1 MVPHGAYTCFRYKM
15 ANTVLS
21 PKQRLKLVE
30 RVFKEDKL
38 VASACQEFGVSRF
51 TFYKWAKRYDKSASR
66 NQNLRNLADIK
77 RRVKLSKN
85 IASSNVVAEVKKIVL
100 NKPSL
105 SKYEI
110 TNELKKRLA
119 NKALGV
125 HGVYNILKRS
135 GLNTFEDR
143 KKWQQFVLS
152 SKRRTLTPGQ
162 RLEVIRRAEQLRVP
176 IAQVCRDIGISRY
189 TFYKWKRRWEKS
201 SKNIDA
207 LRDRKPQYDR
217 RRLRIQPELEK
228 EILSI
233 VIEFPNLSKYG
244 IARRLSDKLGPVVGP
259 HGVYNVLLRNGLNIP
274 ELRLAYSRAYTPEV
288 SVKPG
293 VSDRI
298 RYVLEQFVTSLAP
311 APPPRLAIALAPA
324 ARTFFNFLKTFS
336 ITSIISS
343 ATIYS
348 FLWWISLLKEQFVNV
363 SIGLIF
369 ATVALFMGSIFFL
382 YSLKYY
388 ITLAIVLSFSQ
399 QESSFAPSTSLRAS
413 RGRKGFL
420 SWILGFANGGSS
432 LPRGV
437 ERRGVG
443 LTPNLEHITLKRYPK
458 VSVHI
463 PLYNEKNVVER
474 AIKAATNFD
483 YPGDY
488 EVILCDDSTDETT
501 QIIKDYLRMSN
512 VKCQMSNGEGYT
524 LTQAEVR
531 PGVTL
536 KHLHRTSRQGFKGGA
551 LRLAL
556 KCTDPKAEFVSV
568 FDADFVPYPDTL
580 ELFLKYFQ
588 ATAGSLDFSKSPSNP
603 NQNSQ
608 LPITN
613 DQSNSNLKI
622 DQLNNS
628 LNIDNSKIE
637 NSSRIAAVQ
646 GYQWHVLN
654 KSENWITRGVRS
666 EYAGSYVIE
675 RSGTE
680 IYSGLKQISGAVYM
694 IRRDVLDEVGW
705 ETSITEDF
713 QLTLKLYEK
722 GYKVVYTPYIQA
734 PAECVSTLKRLIRQ
748 RMRWAEGHSNN
759 IRKMFV
765 RLLIGK
771 WETARVTMP
780 VSSKGYGYEK
790 ENEKDVTDTLHR
802 NGLPDRNRLTKDG
815 KRFLPSPLTL
825 SEKLE
830 FLYLSPY
837 YLQAFFFLIGTFSW
851 LISET
856 IFASRLPFWT
866 SLWGWSLVLTNLIS
880 LPLMNAVGLFLEES
894 EERDYQGLASF
905 IALSYILVPF
915 QAYASLKGFL
925 SKEEGPWFRTPK
937 TGRITD
943 IFTRGRFYR
952 FISGI
957 LPGRANAHPNVA
969 TNVNTANV
977 SEFKKPYSDKLG
989 LLSLGSNSYL
999 SLTTAN
1005 SRFDSFKIRP
1015 KKIRH
1020 IGNLALSFLVTISIL
1035 LVSLSP
1041 FIPVSQTTYAS
1052 EPSLKTAQ
1060 EVLKALD
1067 SDEIT
1072 KAKNPSHKET
1082 IIRNATSREID
1093 TPRVIVKAAKSGKQ
1107 IEFIFH
1113 KEPRIRIKL
1122 GGREVEFETLSIGTK
1137 KVYPSK
1143 SNIYSNKEVVYEE
1156 VIEGVDLK
1164 YSIAGGVLV
1173 EEFILKQQ
1181 SAASFL
1187 GDIKQSLKT
1196 VDVKVV
1202 SPNSNTFG
1210 FYTEEG
1216 EELFKLSQPFA
1227 KDANGE
1233 VNHGVNFSLEKESFG
1248 YKLIKRFD
1256 QNFTQWLIDEE
1267 RVYPVSIDPSVIVS
1281 GGIEEA
1287 EVQYGGL
1294 QRKVAYVN
1302 GNWYAFYN
1310 CDATTCTASTGGRI
1324 FYKKSSDG
1332 VSWGSAV
1339 AVDDSDTDNFNP
1351 SIAVSNNIIHVW
1363 WIDDGADRAEGR
1375 RIDTGSSD
1383 AQGTLCQTSIEAG
1396 AIGNTFMIS
1405 VAQFSD
1411 TGVLIAY
1418 SDTTGGDAEI
1428 NAFEIASL
1436 DGTCTGNLTSVVTGN
1451 VTFGTQGAGL
1461 TSGDRPVLVGLDSTS
1476 AAVMFQDG
1484 TDLSFAKYDATRDE
1498 WRRNNQTIASVTDTI
1513 YSVTTDGTN
1522 IWVLSVD
1529 TSTNQ
1534 NTRLYSCCTDDLAEF
1549 LIDSDTGESGDEQ
1562 ETEMDIWCPASDPAN
1577 CKVVYVDNLHT
1588 MGPDLMFV
1596 DCDDEN
1602 CSTFGSGTPRVIDS
1616 DTGSSTNAPS
1626 PALFCVTSGNCKIA
1640 HGDLLGGTSPD
1651 MSLIDCNDE
1660 TCSAPSQG
1668 DINGDLGGSTS
1679 KPNTSLYCLSDT
1691 DCKVVFFEDDTDD
1704 LWFADCSNANCSTR
1718 DALTAISLNINTTN
1732 SNAKNSIWCP
1742 AADDCKILYHDAVEG
1757 DLTLIDC
1764 SSTTCGSRTE
1774 LDIDTDV
1781 GGTSVNVPN
1790 AIDCTSGANDCK
1802 LIYADGS
1809 QLEFNF
1815 VDCGDATCSTST
1827 TTKIDDTAGGLT
1839 TFGVDLDCQNGA
1851 SDCKGVYV
1859 GDTSSPEDQY
1869 FFDCDN
1875 ATCSSGSV
1883 MDLDNPPTRSA
1894 LSCPASANCK
1904 LVYYDAL
1911 ESSQPPVYF
1920 ADCDREDCLPTWTD
1934 QPDPWTSQTNITSV
1948 SLSYDSA
1955 NSDLYAHVIKDSTE
1969 QAYFKSTDA
1978 TTISWGTES
1987 SYGFTAGDLGH
1998 ISASEKG
2005 AGPDQIGVVLRQ
2017 GTNFEFAVVPEKT
2030 LILLM
2035 VLPIFPKILSFLKRK
2050 KTRVLS
2056 LKFK

>member
-1 MVPHGAYTCFRYKM
+1 LVPHGAYTCFRYKM

-512 VKCQMSNGEGYT
+512 
-524 LTQAEVR
+524 
-531 PGVTL
+531 
-536 KHLHRTSRQGFKGGA
+536 HRTSRQGFKGGA

-580 ELFLKYFQ
+580 TLFLKYFKAVGGWQ
-588 ATAGSLDFSKSPSNP
+588 EERKWEVRNGKVDNEVGSEKDKSHLSPQYLASHIQPHTSN
-603 NQNSQ
+603 
-608 LPITN
+608 
-613 DQSNSNLKI
+613 
-622 DQLNNS
+622 
-628 LNIDNSKIE
+628 
-637 NSSRIAAVQ
+637 IAAVQ

-694 IRRDVLDEVGW
+694 IRRDVLEEVGW

-713 QLTLKLYEK
+713 QLTLKLYEA

-759 IRKMFV
+759 VRKMFT
-765 RLLIGK
+765 RLLFGHWGEVISDSSL
-771 WETARVTMP
+771 VTSERKNTNHQSP
-780 VSSKGYGYEK
+780 IT
-790 ENEKDVTDTLHR
+790 NHR
-802 NGLPDRNRLTKDG
+802 RWT
-815 KRFLPSPLTL
+815 PSPLTL

-837 YLQAFFFLIGTFSW
+837 YLQAFFFLLGTISW

-856 IFASRLPFWT
+856 IFATRLPFWT
-866 SLWGWSLVLTNLIS
+866 SLWGWSLVLTNMLS
-880 LPLMNAVGLFLEES
+880 LPLLNSVGLFLEES
-894 EERDYQGLASF
+894 DERDYSGILSF
-905 IALSYILVPF
+905 VALSYILVPF
-915 QAYASLKGFL
+915 QAYAALKGFL
-925 SKEEGPWFRTPK
+925 SRQEGPWFRTPK

-943 IFTRGRFYR
+943 VFSRGRFYR

-957 LPGRANAHPNVA
+957 LPGRTQPALQALGTRQLGNSFLTSAQSLMPNAYHEVTSSAYLSLATANNQFYNPQIRPRKIKWVSKATLSLLLVLVMILNYLSFFTPKAYAQAADPTIEQQINIIDQEFSTTSSTASPTDNSLGLVNWDADDYNGEAVYFEAIIRCTSCSGGNAETDATLYTEGGSAVTGATVSTTSSSYSRVRSSAITGNLVDGTDYTVRLARDATSGTAYIKAARLIIVQSDATMLTNTAHHIEIGNKDEMFGARVQRGSQSITAGTTSSTATVTTVDTGRSFLICSPGENTSTGPDDLTYTCELTNSTTITFTRPSGNGGTLTIRWQLIEYDNIRVQTSTVSMASGTGSTSYTIPTAVDTAKTFMTMTILATSTTAADNIDRYVSANISSA
-969 TNVNTANV
+969 TNVNFTRAQNTGAVTVRFFIVEFLDETFVEQWSGLTIADTAT
-977 SEFKKPYSDKLG
+977 SDTATISG
-989 LLSLGSNSYL
+989 PAGSGV
-999 SLTTAN
+999 
-1005 SRFDSFKIRP
+1005 D
-1015 KKIRH
+1015 
-1020 IGNLALSFLVTISIL
+1020 IGRSFLVGYTQSTSTSGGMDDTTVRIELTNGTTVTATRPGAAGANTIEGWVIELPKEGTGDNGAMVEAASQGDLTASPTNITL
-1035 LVSLSP
+1035 SNSFDENRSFVWGSATDDGGGTAWDRAELGFQLTSPTNFQLTTGDVANVDTFRGFAVQLPDWRAVTNPKIYTFDSTKFSGTLTANFEGTLRSNQATASASLRLYNITDNEAVTSSTVSVSGTTWDRQLSSGLT
-1041 FIPVSQTTYAS
+1041 VGAS
-1052 EPSLKTAQ
+1052 AGNL
-1060 EVLKALD
+1060 
-1067 SDEIT
+1067 
-1072 KAKNPSHKET
+1072 
-1082 IIRNATSREID
+1082 
-1093 TPRVIVKAAKSGKQ
+1093 KSGKEYVMQ
-1107 IEFIFH
+1107 
-1113 KEPRIRIKL
+1113 L
-1122 GGREVEFETLSIGTK
+1122 NYVSGVE
-1137 KVYPSK
+1137 
-1143 SNIYSNKEVVYEE
+1143 
-1156 VIEGVDLK
+1156 
-1164 YSIAGGVLV
+1164 A
-1173 EEFILKQQ
+1173 Q
-1181 SAASFL
+1181 SA
-1187 GDIKQSLKT
+1187 
-1196 VDVKVV
+1196 
-1202 SPNSNTFG
+1202 NS
-1210 FYTEEG
+1210 
-1216 EELFKLSQPFA
+1216 KLVLTQT
-1227 KDANGE
+1227 DAG
-1233 VNHGVNFSLEKESFG
+1233 
-1248 YKLIKRFD
+1248 
-1256 QNFTQWLIDEE
+1256 
-1267 RVYPVSIDPSVIVS
+1267 
-1281 GGIEEA
+1281 
-1287 EVQYGGL
+1287 
-1294 QRKVAYVN
+1294 
-1302 GNWYAFYN
+1302 
-1310 CDATTCTASTGGRI
+1310 
-1324 FYKKSSDG
+1324 
-1332 VSWGSAV
+1332 
-1339 AVDDSDTDNFNP
+1339 
-1351 SIAVSNNIIHVW
+1351 
-1363 WIDDGADRAEGR
+1363 
-1375 RIDTGSSD
+1375 
-1383 AQGTLCQTSIEAG
+1383 
-1396 AIGNTFMIS
+1396 
-1405 VAQFSD
+1405 
-1411 TGVLIAY
+1411 
-1418 SDTTGGDAEI
+1418 
-1428 NAFEIASL
+1428 
-1436 DGTCTGNLTSVVTGN
+1436 
-1451 VTFGTQGAGL
+1451 GL
-1461 TSGDRPVLVGLDSTS
+1461 TSMEIIHHYVNTLATDTDSTYTDQDYLNQYDPGNFVGGTFTYNFEATLKTS
-1476 AAVMFQDG
+1476 AGTGYAKLKNDTDG
-1484 TDLSFAKYDATRDE
+1484 NEIDDDAGCSGDGNPTSE
-1498 WRRNNQTIASVTDTI
+1498 I
-1513 YSVTTDGTN
+1513 TTDGTDDN
-1522 IWVLSVD
+1522 DYDRIKSAALGAACDWPTAAKNMD
-1529 TSTNQ
+1529 T
-1534 NTRLYSCCTDDLAEF
+1534 
-1549 LIDSDTGESGDEQ
+1549 I
-1562 ETEMDIWCPASDPAN
+1562 
-1577 CKVVYVDNLHT
+1577 
-1588 MGPDLMFV
+1588 
-1596 DCDDEN
+1596 
-1602 CSTFGSGTPRVIDS
+1602 
-1616 DTGSSTNAPS
+1616 
-1626 PALFCVTSGNCKIA
+1626 
-1640 HGDLLGGTSPD
+1640 
-1651 MSLIDCNDE
+1651 
-1660 TCSAPSQG
+1660 
-1668 DINGDLGGSTS
+1668 
-1679 KPNTSLYCLSDT
+1679 
-1691 DCKVVFFEDDTDD
+1691 
-1704 LWFADCSNANCSTR
+1704 
-1718 DALTAISLNINTTN
+1718 
-1732 SNAKNSIWCP
+1732 AKNS
-1742 AADDCKILYHDAVEG
+1742 AA
-1757 DLTLIDC
+1757 
-1764 SSTTCGSRTE
+1764 
-1774 LDIDTDV
+1774 
-1781 GGTSVNVPN
+1781 
-1790 AIDCTSGANDCK
+1790 SGN
-1802 LIYADGS
+1802 
-1809 QLEFNF
+1809 
-1815 VDCGDATCSTST
+1815 T
-1827 TTKIDDTAGGLT
+1827 
-1839 TFGVDLDCQNGA
+1839 
-1851 SDCKGVYV
+1851 
-1859 GDTSSPEDQY
+1859 
-1869 FFDCDN
+1869 
-1875 ATCSSGSV
+1875 
-1883 MDLDNPPTRSA
+1883 
-1894 LSCPASANCK
+1894 
-1904 LVYYDAL
+1904 
-1911 ESSQPPVYF
+1911 
-1920 ADCDREDCLPTWTD
+1920 
-1934 QPDPWTSQTNITSV
+1934 TSV
-1948 SLSYDSA
+1948 S
-1955 NSDLYAHVIKDSTE
+1955 NSWLIITVSNLQIPENLLLFIPAVLFLPFVIKR
-1969 QAYFKSTDA
+1969 FR
-1978 TTISWGTES
+1978 TTKPFFAPLASQNGI
-1987 SYGFTAGDLGH
+1987 TA
-1998 ISASEKG
+1998 
-2005 AGPDQIGVVLRQ
+2005 AGRKNKIGY
-2017 GTNFEFAVVPEKT
+2017 
-2030 LILLM
+2030 
-2035 VLPIFPKILSFLKRK
+2035 RK
-2050 KTRVLS
+2050 KVIEDG
-2056 LKFK
+2056 